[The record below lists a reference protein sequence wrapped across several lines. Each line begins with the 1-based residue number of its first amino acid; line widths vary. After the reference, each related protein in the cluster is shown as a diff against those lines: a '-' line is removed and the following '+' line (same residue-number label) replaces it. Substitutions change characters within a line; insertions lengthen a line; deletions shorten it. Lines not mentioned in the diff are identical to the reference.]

1 MGFWEDT
8 KEKVKDIFGGGDD
21 KDTSGG
27 GTSDEQ
33 KMSKAPSS
41 GEGDSWSE
49 RVEERGER
57 AKERAEE
64 KLGIDDG
71 TSGGGSSR
79 SGGGSSRSGGG
90 SSGDGS
96 FAERMEEKGK
106 RAKQR
111 AKEKLGIEKES
122 GQKTTQT
129 QAQQL
134 RQKFQEEDV
143 LGGRM
148 SQQEGFSPRMTTQRT
163 PKEFQISQQQQS
175 RINRYFGGE
184 NQKSKSGKPTQISK
198 AKDTGYSSYT
208 SPYDQ
213 SVGAGIVQS
222 FENIAGIPKD
232 FFEGK
237 RGEDLYG
244 GIFQP
249 LSLSAKTGAE

>member
-1 MGFWEDT
+1 MGFFDKIKEGVKDVFGGKEET
-8 KEKVKDIFGGGDD
+8 TKKEKIEPEQQESKKAVDVGEETDSGDFQRTGGYTKTGGEPTGGG
-21 KDTSGG
+21 
-27 GTSDEQ
+27 
-33 KMSKAPSS
+33 
-41 GEGDSWSE
+41 
-49 RVEERGER
+49 
-57 AKERAEE
+57 
-64 KLGIDDG
+64 G
-71 TSGGGSSR
+71 TSGGG
-79 SGGGSSRSGGG
+79 GGGTGGG
-90 SSGDGS
+90 GRITSTSGS
-96 FAERMEEKGK
+96 VKTKEQAREIEKGLQKTEARKEQQK
-106 RAKQR
+106 RKDKREQR
-111 AKEKLGIEKES
+111 
-122 GQKTTQT
+122 TTQT

-134 RQKFQEEDV
+134 RQKFQEQDV
-143 LGGRM
+143 LGSRV
-148 SQQEGFSPRMTTQRT
+148 SRQEGFGPRTTTQET
-163 PKEFQISQQQQS
+163 PSEFRISQQQQS

-184 NQKSKSGKPTQISK
+184 NQKSKPGKPTQISK